1 MKGMKAMKSMKPR
14 HLKKKLGPADK
25 FRLRLIHL
33 YMGIFLL
40 IMSGGVASGFILYR
54 GDYALFRINDILV
67 YGNKHLA
74 ETELKALSG
83 ISAGEN
89 ILRLSAKRT
98 AVKLLESPW
107 IKAVS
112 VRKDFQGT
120 VLVNIHEASPFAILD
135 IKGKAFLIDDRGKR
149 LEEMKNNPVPFL
161 PIIYSEE
168 RDNNNFAEALALAK
182 VIKDRNIATERG
194 RVEIIAN
201 VKGPEDISVV
211 VDGLLIKIGQGNYEQ
226 KLSRLF
232 SLEEE
237 VKKMPAVDYID
248 LRFANRVVVKPING
262 VVK

>member
-1 MKGMKAMKSMKPR
+1 MKSMKPMR
-14 HLKKKLGPADK
+14 MKKNREPVSK
-25 FRLRLIHL
+25 FRFSLIHL
-33 YMGIFLL
+33 YMGMFLL
-40 IMSGGVASGFILYR
+40 IMSSGVVSGFILYR
-54 GDYALFRINDILV
+54 GNYALFKLSDIV
-67 YGNKHLA
+67 FSGNKHLA
-74 ETELKALSG
+74 ETELKTLTG
-83 ISAGEN
+83 LKVDEN
-89 ILRLSAKRT
+89 ILRLS
-98 AVKLLESPW
+98 VKKVSGRLMESPW

-112 VRKDFQGT
+112 VRKDFPDR

-135 IKGKAFLIDDRGKR
+135 INRQAFLIDDKGKR

-168 RDNNNFAEALALAK
+168 QNKDNFREALALAK

-194 RVEIIAN
+194 RVEIIAKG
-201 VKGPEDISVV
+201 KGPEDISVI
-211 VDGLLIKIGQGNYEQ
+211 VDGMLIKIGQGSYEQ

-248 LRFANRVVVKPING
+248 LRFANRVIVKPING